1 MKGSIHLDVVLN
13 EYELR
18 VLGVLVEKQIATPDY
33 YPLSLNAVTNGCN
46 QKNQRD
52 PVVSYDETTVTR
64 AMDGLK
70 EKKLAYAFH
79 GSEARVPKYG
89 HLFPKAFEL
98 NDAEVAV
105 MCVLN
110 LRGPQTPGELRSR
123 TSHLYNFEQ
132 LSDVEN
138 TLQNLSSRE
147 RPLVVRLARLPG
159 ARESRY
165 AHLLG
170 GPVSLD
176 DVAPSPPSLRVEPT
190 TPRPP
195 APPADDGRLARLE
208 DEIKSMRRE
217 IDELKREFTN
227 FKSQFE

>member
-1 MKGSIHLDVVLN
+1 LDVVFN

-18 VLGVLVEKQIATPDY
+18 VLGVLVEKQISTPDY

-46 QKNQRD
+46 QKNHRD
-52 PVVSYDETTVTR
+52 PVVSYDEATVTR

-105 MCVLN
+105 MCVLI

-132 LSDVEN
+132 LGDVEN

-147 RPLVVRLARLPG
+147 HPLVVKLARLPG

-170 GPVSLD
+170 SPVSPISID
-176 DVAPSPPSLRVEPT
+176 DVAASPRTELTAPRAT
-190 TPRPP
+190 T
-195 APPADDGRLARLE
+195 DDGRLARLE
-208 DEIKSMRRE
+208 EEINSMRRE
-217 IDELKREFTN
+217 IDQLKQEFTK

>member
-1 MKGSIHLDVVLN
+1 LDVVLN

-33 YPLSLNAVTNGCN
+33 YPLSLNALTNGSN
-46 QKNQRD
+46 QKNHRD
-52 PVVSYDETTVTR
+52 PVVSYDEATVTR

-98 NDAEVAV
+98 NEAEVAV
-105 MCVLN
+105 MCVLI
-110 LRGPQTPGELRSR
+110 LRGPNTPGELRSR
-123 TSHLYNFEQ
+123 TSHLYHFEQ

-147 RPLVVRLARLPG
+147 QPLVVKLARLPG

-170 GPVSLD
+170 GPVSAD
-176 DVAPSPPSLRVEPT
+176 DVAASPKTESTV
-190 TPRPP
+190 PR
-195 APPADDGRLARLE
+195 APADDGQLARLE
-208 DEIKSMRRE
+208 EELKSMRRE
-217 IDELKREFTN
+217 IDELKREFTK

>member
-1 MKGSIHLDVVLN
+1 LNVVLN

-18 VLGVLVEKQIATPDY
+18 VLGALVEKQIATPDY
-33 YPLSLNAVTNGCN
+33 YPLSLNALTNGCN
-46 QKNQRD
+46 QKNHRD
-52 PVVSYDETTVTR
+52 PVVAYDEAIVTR

-70 EKKLAYAFH
+70 EKKLIYAFH

-89 HLFPKAFEL
+89 HLFPKAYEL

-105 MCVLN
+105 MCVLI

-123 TSHLYNFEQ
+123 TSHLYGFEQ

-138 TLQNLSSRE
+138 ALQNLSSRE
-147 RPLVVRLARLPG
+147 QPLVVKLTRLPG

-170 GPVSLD
+170 GPVSVD
-176 DVAPSPPSLRVEPT
+176 DVVASPRTESA
-190 TPRPP
+190 TPRL
-195 APPADDGRLARLE
+195 PADDGRLARLE
-208 DEIKSMRRE
+208 EEITSMRRE
-217 IDELKREFTN
+217 FEELRREFAK

>member
-1 MKGSIHLDVVLN
+1 LDVVLN

-18 VLGVLVEKQIATPDY
+18 VLGSLVEKQIATPDY
-33 YPLSLNAVTNGCN
+33 YPLSLNALTNGCN
-46 QKNQRD
+46 QKNHRD
-52 PVVSYDETTVTR
+52 PVVSYDEATVTR

-70 EKKLAYAFH
+70 EKKLVYAFY

-105 MCVLN
+105 MCVLI

-147 RPLVVRLARLPG
+147 KPLIVRVARLPG

-170 GPVSLD
+170 GQVAVD
-176 DVAPSPPSLRVEPT
+176 DVVASPRTESAK
-190 TPRPP
+190 PRL
-195 APPADDGRLARLE
+195 PADDERLARLE
-208 DEIKSMRRE
+208 EEITSMRRE
-217 IDELKREFTN
+217 FDELKREFAK

>member
-1 MKGSIHLDVVLN
+1 LNVILN

-18 VLGVLVEKQIATPDY
+18 VLGALVEKQIATPDY
-33 YPLSLNAVTNGCN
+33 YPLSLNALTNGCN
-46 QKNQRD
+46 QKNHRD
-52 PVVSYDETTVTR
+52 PVVSYDEATVTR
-64 AMDGLK
+64 AMDSLK
-70 EKKLAYAFH
+70 EKKLVYAFH

-105 MCVLN
+105 MCVLI

-138 TLQNLSSRE
+138 TIQNLSSRE
-147 RPLVVRLARLPG
+147 QPLVVKLARLPG

-170 GPVSLD
+170 GPVSVD
-176 DVAPSPPSLRVEPT
+176 DVVASPRMESA
-190 TPRPP
+190 TPR
-195 APPADDGRLARLE
+195 PPADDGRLARLE
-208 DEIKSMRRE
+208 EEITSMRRE
-217 IDELKREFTN
+217 FDELKKEFAK

>member
-1 MKGSIHLDVVLN
+1 
-13 EYELR
+13 LR

-46 QKNQRD
+46 QKSHRD
-52 PVVSYDETTVTR
+52 PVVSYDEATVTR

-98 NDAEVAV
+98 NGAEVAV
-105 MCVLN
+105 MCVLI

-147 RPLVVRLARLPG
+147 QPQVVKLARLPG

-170 GPVSLD
+170 GPVSPISID
-176 DVAPSPPSLRVEPT
+176 DLAASPRTEPP
-190 TPRPP
+190 TPQV
-195 APPADDGRLARLE
+195 DDGRLARLE
-208 DEIKSMRRE
+208 DEIKSMRG
-217 IDELKREFTN
+217 ELDQLKQEFTK

>member
-1 MKGSIHLDVVLN
+1 LDVVFN

-46 QKNQRD
+46 QKSHRD
-52 PVVSYDETTVTR
+52 PVVSYDEATVTR

-98 NDAEVAV
+98 NGAEVAV
-105 MCVLN
+105 MCVLI

-147 RPLVVRLARLPG
+147 QPQVVKLARLPG

-170 GPVSLD
+170 GPVSPISID
-176 DVAPSPPSLRVEPT
+176 DLAASPRTEPP
-190 TPRPP
+190 TPQV
-195 APPADDGRLARLE
+195 DDGRLARLE
-208 DEIKSMRRE
+208 DEIKSMRG
-217 IDELKREFTN
+217 ELDQLKQEFTK

>member
-1 MKGSIHLDVVLN
+1 LDVVFN

-33 YPLSLNAVTNGCN
+33 YPLSLNALTNGCN
-46 QKNQRD
+46 QKSHRD
-52 PVVSYDETTVTR
+52 PVVSYDEATVTR
-64 AMDGLK
+64 AIDGLK

-98 NDAEVAV
+98 NGAEVAV
-105 MCVLN
+105 MCVLI

-123 TSHLYNFEQ
+123 TSHLCNFEQ

-138 TLQNLSSRE
+138 TLQNLSLRE
-147 RPLVVRLARLPG
+147 HPLVVKLARLPG

-170 GPVSLD
+170 GPVSVD
-176 DVAPSPPSLRVEPT
+176 DLAASLRTEPA
-190 TPRPP
+190 TPCPP
-195 APPADDGRLARLE
+195 VPQMPQMPQMDNGRLARLE
-208 DEIKSMRRE
+208 DEIDSIRRE
-217 IDELKREFTN
+217 LDDLKQEFTK

>member
-1 MKGSIHLDVVLN
+1 LNVILN

-18 VLGVLVEKQIATPDY
+18 VLGALVEKQIATPDY
-33 YPLSLNAVTNGCN
+33 YPLSLNALTNGCN
-46 QKNQRD
+46 QKNHRD
-52 PVVSYDETTVTR
+52 PVVSYDEATVTR
-64 AMDGLK
+64 AMDSLK
-70 EKKLAYAFH
+70 EKKLVYAFH

-105 MCVLN
+105 MCVLI

-138 TLQNLSSRE
+138 TVQNLSSRE
-147 RPLVVRLARLPG
+147 QPLVAKLARLPG

-170 GPVSLD
+170 GPVSVD
-176 DVAPSPPSLRVEPT
+176 DVVASPRMESA
-190 TPRPP
+190 TPR
-195 APPADDGRLARLE
+195 PPADDGRLARLE
-208 DEIKSMRRE
+208 EEITSMRRE
-217 IDELKREFTN
+217 FDELKKEFAK

>member
-1 MKGSIHLDVVLN
+1 MGAFTLNVVLN

-18 VLGVLVEKQIATPDY
+18 VLGALVEKQIATPDY
-33 YPLSLNAVTNGCN
+33 YPLSLNALINGCN
-46 QKNQRD
+46 QKNHRD
-52 PVVSYDETTVTR
+52 PVVSYDEATVTR

-70 EKKLAYAFH
+70 EKKLVYAFH
-79 GSEARVPKYG
+79 GSEARVLKYG

-105 MCVLN
+105 MCVLI

-138 TLQNLSSRE
+138 SLQNLSSRE
-147 RPLVVRLARLPG
+147 QQLVVKLARLPG

-170 GPVSLD
+170 GPVSVD
-176 DVAPSPPSLRVEPT
+176 DVVASPRTEST
-190 TPRPP
+190 TQRLP
-195 APPADDGRLARLE
+195 AQRLPADDGRLARLE
-208 DEIKSMRRE
+208 EEITSMRRE
-217 IDELKREFTN
+217 FDELKREFTK

>member
-1 MKGSIHLDVVLN
+1 LDVVFN

-18 VLGVLVEKQIATPDY
+18 VLGVLVEKQISTPDY

-46 QKNQRD
+46 QKNHRD
-52 PVVSYDETTVTR
+52 PAVSYDESTVTR

-105 MCVLN
+105 ICVLI

-123 TSHLYNFEQ
+123 TSHLYNFEH

-138 TLQNLSSRE
+138 TLQNLSSRQH
-147 RPLVVRLARLPG
+147 PLVVKLPRLPG

-165 AHLLG
+165 SHLLG
-170 GPVSLD
+170 GPVSVD
-176 DVAPSPPSLRVEPT
+176 DVAASPRTE
-190 TPRPP
+190 PP
-195 APPADDGRLARLE
+195 APRATADDERLARLE
-208 DEIKSMRRE
+208 EEINSIRRE
-217 IDELKREFTN
+217 LDELKQEFTK

>member
-1 MKGSIHLDVVLN
+1 VDVVLN

-18 VLGVLVEKQIATPDY
+18 VLGALVEKQIATPDY
-33 YPLSLNAVTNGCN
+33 YPLSLNALMNGCN
-46 QKNQRD
+46 QKSHRD
-52 PVVSYDETTVTR
+52 PVVSYDEATVAR
-64 AMDGLK
+64 AIDGLK
-70 EKKLAYAFH
+70 EKKIIYVFH

-98 NDAEVAV
+98 NEVEVAV
-105 MCVLN
+105 MSVLI

-132 LSDVEN
+132 LSDVET
-138 TLQNLSSRE
+138 TLQSLSSRE
-147 RPLVVRLARLPG
+147 RPLVVRMARLPG

-170 GPVSLD
+170 GPIGVD
-176 DVAPSPPSLRVEPT
+176 DVIAPSKTEHA
-190 TPRPP
+190 TPRM
-195 APPADDGRLARLE
+195 PADDGRLARFE
-208 DEIKSMRRE
+208 EEMRSMRRE
-217 IDELKREFTN
+217 IDELKQEFAK